1 MTASHNNRQGRTNG
15 GQMITETSAVTFRIF
30 LASPGDVPL
39 ERKLAREAI
48 THINGERRFRGRID
62 IEIVAWDQPGA
73 AVAMEAGLTPQQA
86 IAQGL
91 PKPED
96 CDLVVVILWTRIGT
110 PLPAEFELKADGT
123 PYLSGTEWE
132 YLNALKGF
140 KANNKPS
147 NIWVFQRKGNPQ
159 PDLED
164 PHYASIV
171 EQWAR
176 LKKFFASFTN
186 PDNSLKGG
194 INAYETPDEFSQQFE
209 RFLRD
214 RLDKLLETLPPPSLS
229 ATSSNAPVK
238 PIWTE
243 SPYPGL
249 EAFTPEQA
257 PIYFGRGR
265 EVDQLLNQFADPK
278 VRFVAVVG
286 VSGSGKSSLV
296 KAGLLPRLR
305 TGIIDHAA
313 WIDLIFKPGERGD
326 NPFLALAFI
335 LKTELKLSG
344 QTETELAR
352 SLQADCQ
359 LAQSNA
365 VEITPPPSGGRLGGN
380 VVELA
385 AEVGRNKPAPAG
397 VSGNTTGQVP
407 ETVVARPY
415 SGLQPT
421 LNSTVSLAQSHLNTI
436 LANHPQAKEL
446 LLVIDQ
452 FEELFTQCKPSETA
466 DFVKLLEYMV
476 SLPRIRAVVTLRADF
491 YATAIAEPILA
502 NLLRQ
507 DRGTFPLDLPGAG
520 AIYQMIT
527 RPAEATGMELQ
538 DGLAT
543 KLLDEAGRGPGA
555 MALIAYTLNQLY
567 EQEQHS
573 RYLSIAAYDKLGG
586 VTGAIQKRANTALAG
601 LEKSL
606 DLDLILPK
614 LFSHLVEVNEQE
626 VATRRRALQKDLS
639 VDMNPLTAAL
649 TQARL
654 LVSGKG
660 EQNQATLEV
669 SHETVLNGW
678 DRLRLWILDF
688 AKALRL
694 RRDLELVA
702 SEWDKAGQPKAGLRT
717 GNLLKGYLTAAEP
730 RSATAHAYLMA
741 CQGQQRRTHWA
752 YAVSGVGLLLLM
764 GLFVHVSRSAYPP
777 ALATKALMVQL
788 HVWPLAEPKMVEIPS
803 GNFQMGDV
811 NGDAD
816 EQPVHTVEFAKPFG
830 MGQYEVSFDEY
841 DLFAAATARE
851 RPTDQGW
858 GRGNRPVINISW
870 DDAIAYT
877 QWLSTRTGSQYRL
890 PSEAEWE
897 YATRAG
903 TNTSRFWT
911 ENPTGEPDAACTYAN
926 VFDQNNAAKI
936 KATYGGITW
945 EPFKCSDEFAFT
957 APADAFQANRW
968 GLYNTL
974 GNVWEW
980 VQDCYHDT
988 YQGAPEKGN
997 AWDNGMKCASDRR
1010 VLRGGSWFNGT
1021 LAVRSAFRYGD
1032 APDYRFNFIGFRLAR
1047 TF

>member
-1 MTASHNNRQGRTNG
+1 MASTINTNNTLTGAG
-15 GQMITETSAVTFRIF
+15 YLKPFRIF

-48 THINGERRFRGRID
+48 IHINGERRFRGRID
-62 IEIVAWDQPGA
+62 IEIIAWDQPGA

-91 PKPED
+91 PKPDD
-96 CDLVVVILWTRIGT
+96 CDLVVVILWSRIGT
-110 PLPAEFELKADGT
+110 PLPADFELKPDGT

-140 KANNKPS
+140 RANNQPG
-147 NIWVFQRKGNPQ
+147 NIWVFRRKGNPQ

-176 LKKFFASFTN
+176 LKQFFSSFTN

-194 INAYETPDEFSQQFE
+194 INHYESPDEFKQKFE

-214 RLDKLLETLPPPSLS
+214 RLDKLLETLP
-229 ATSSNAPVK
+229 SSNTTGIPSQTEVK
-238 PIWTE
+238 PLWTE

-265 EVDQLLNQFADPK
+265 EVDQLLSQFGDTK

-305 TGIIDHAA
+305 TGMIDNAP

-335 LKTELKLSG
+335 LKTELKLTG
-344 QTETELAR
+344 QTEAELAR
-352 SLQADCQ
+352 SLQADCR
-359 LAQSNA
+359 LERSNA
-365 VEITPPPSGGRLGGN
+365 VELTYTPSGGRLRGN

-385 AEVGRNKPAPAG
+385 AEVGRNKSAPAG
-397 VSGNTTGQVP
+397 VSGKMTDQVP

-421 LNSTVSLAQSHLNTI
+421 LNSTVSQAQSHLNTL
-436 LANHPQAKEL
+436 LAKYPQAKEL

-452 FEELFTQCKPSETA
+452 FEELFTQCQPSETA
-466 DFVKLLEYMV
+466 DFLKLLEHLV

-491 YATAIAEPILA
+491 YATAIAQPILA

-507 DRGTFPLDLPGAG
+507 DRGTFPLDLPGTG
-520 AIYQMIT
+520 AIHQMIT
-527 RPAEATGMELQ
+527 RPAEAAGVELE
-538 DGLAT
+538 DGLAS

-567 EQEQHS
+567 EQGQHS
-573 RYLSIAAYDKLGG
+573 RHLTITAYERLGG
-586 VTGAIQKRANTALAG
+586 VNGAIQQRANTALAG
-601 LEKSL
+601 FDKRL
-606 DLDLILPK
+606 DLDIILPK
-614 LFSHLVEVNEQE
+614 LFAHLVEVNEQE
-626 VATRRRALQKDLS
+626 VATRRRALQKDFKEDL
-639 VDMNPLTAAL
+639 NPLTAAL
-649 TQARL
+649 VDARL
-654 LVSGKG
+654 LVSGQG

-669 SHETVLNGW
+669 AHETVLNGW

-688 AKALRL
+688 AKSLRL

-702 SEWDKAGQPKAGLRT
+702 GEWGKANRPKAGLRT

-730 RSATAHAYLMA
+730 RSATANAYLKA
-741 CQGQQRRTHWA
+741 CQTQQRRMHWA
-752 YAVSGVGLLLLM
+752 YAVSGLGLLLLI
-764 GLFVHVSRSAYPP
+764 GVYAHVSRSAYPP

-788 HVWPLAEPKMVEIPS
+788 HLWPLDEPKMVEIPAGS
-803 GNFQMGDV
+803 FQMGDLT
-811 NGDAD
+811 GEGEKD
-816 EQPVHTVEFAKPFG
+816 EKPVHTVVFAKAFE

-841 DLFAAATARE
+841 DLFAAATGRE
-851 RPTDQGW
+851 RPNDQGW

-870 DDAIAYT
+870 DDALAYT
-877 QWLSTRTGSQYRL
+877 QWLSQRTSLQYRL

-903 TNTSRFWT
+903 TKTPRFWA
-911 ENPTGEPDAACTYAN
+911 EAPQGQDDAACTYAN
-926 VFDQNNAAKI
+926 VFDQNNEARI
-936 KATYGGITW
+936 KSTYGGITW
-945 EPFKCSDEFAFT
+945 EPFKCSDKFPFT
-957 APADAFQANRW
+957 APADAFQPNPW

-980 VQDCYHDT
+980 TQDCYTKNYD
-988 YQGAPEKGN
+988 GATVDG
-997 AWDNGMKCASDRR
+997 AASESPMQVPCQHR
-1010 VLRGGSWFNGT
+1010 VLRGGSWLNETRG
-1021 LAVRSAFRYGD
+1021 VRPANRNWSTADFRNND
-1032 APDYRFNFIGFRLAR
+1032 VGFRLAR